1 MKINWKK
8 WVQNKYVVASLAFLI
23 WITFINDIDLLF
35 IMKSK
40 AELQELETQLEYYED
55 QNRIVAE
62 DLNELTSNDNMLEK
76 FARENYFM
84 KKPNEDIFV
93 VKEVV
98 TESN

>member
-1 MKINWKK
+1 
-8 WVQNKYVVASLAFLI
+8 
-23 WITFINDIDLLF
+23 
-35 IMKSK
+35 MKSK

-84 KKPNEDIFV
+84 KKPN
-93 VKEVV
+93 
-98 TESN
+98 